1 MFVRKKVFD
10 HIKHMASVTYK
21 SFSDELA
28 KIEHERDLYRA
39 CAEGYKRSLA
49 GAEKEIEFYKN
60 MYEREKRKNEDRE
73 NNSNFMRSN
82 YSHVR
87 VVPRVRGI
95 RLP

>member
-1 MFVRKKVFD
+1 MFIKKKDFD
-10 HIKHMASVTYK
+10 HIVHMASVTYK
-21 SFSDELA
+21 SFSDELYA
-28 KIEHERDLYRA
+28 AQNRIKFLEA
-39 CAEGYKRSLA
+39 VAEGYKRTLA
-49 GAEKEIEFYKN
+49 GAEKEIEYYKN

-73 NNSNFMRSN
+73 NNSNFMHSN